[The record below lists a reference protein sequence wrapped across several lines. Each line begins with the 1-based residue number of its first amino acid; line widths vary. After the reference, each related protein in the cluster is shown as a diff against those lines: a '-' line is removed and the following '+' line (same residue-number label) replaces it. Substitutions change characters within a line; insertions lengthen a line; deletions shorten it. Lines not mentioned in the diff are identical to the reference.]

1 MASELETSRVFSC
14 PMNKSRPREATSDHI
29 SIYLYSN
36 SVKMQLGYHGETSFT
51 IFQLHGPQ
59 TPSRTLVKFL
69 KESKYEGLNLWLY
82 DFKT

>member
-29 SIYLYSN
+29 SIYSYIVIVLRCN
-36 SVKMQLGYHGETSFT
+36 LVTTEKQVF
-51 IFQLHGPQ
+51 PA
-59 TPSRTLVKFL
+59 SRSPNTKQDSSKVSQR
-69 KESKYEGLNLWLY
+69 SKYEGLNLWLY